1 MNLTEPELTALRTLL
16 DKQEIHDLLMRYCRA
31 SDRNDIE
38 LLATTFWPEA
48 LDEHGPYTSTTA
60 EMLARR
66 RALADDG
73 GPMRLSF
80 TQHNVCNEYVTI
92 DGDTAC
98 SETYFVSYH
107 GCEKEGVRQ
116 LYVFG
121 GRYVDRVERRGR
133 EWRYLHRLVVCDWE
147 GMQPVTAGF
156 WWPSP
161 WARGLPSTDDPVY
174 RVWPQTA
181 DDAPPA
187 VP

>member
-1 MNLTEPELTALRTLL
+1 
-16 DKQEIHDLLMRYCRA
+16 
-31 SDRNDIE
+31 
-38 LLATTFWPEA
+38 
-48 LDEHGPYTSTTA
+48 
-60 EMLARR
+60 
-66 RALADDG
+66 
-73 GPMRLSF
+73 
-80 TQHNVCNEYVTI
+80 VTI